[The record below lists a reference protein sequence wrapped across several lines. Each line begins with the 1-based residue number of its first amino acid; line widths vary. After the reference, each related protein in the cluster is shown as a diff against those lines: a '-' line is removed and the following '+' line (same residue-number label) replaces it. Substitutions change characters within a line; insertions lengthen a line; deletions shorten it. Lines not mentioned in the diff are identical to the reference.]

1 MMIAI
6 MAVSFGEMYIRA
18 GVPTDQVAAGFLIPR
33 LSSRDVPTVCKAG
46 NPEMGLTH
54 QSLSWGFFHT
64 ASYMPLATEDASQCL
79 MTTGGCTGREPYHAA

>member
-33 LSSRDVPTVCKAG
+33 LSSRDVPTVCKVG
-46 NPEMGLTH
+46 NPEMGMKH
-54 QSLSWGFFHT
+54 QSISWGCFLT
-64 ASYMPLATEDASQCL
+64 VSYMSLKMLP
-79 MTTGGCTGREPYHAA
+79 HV